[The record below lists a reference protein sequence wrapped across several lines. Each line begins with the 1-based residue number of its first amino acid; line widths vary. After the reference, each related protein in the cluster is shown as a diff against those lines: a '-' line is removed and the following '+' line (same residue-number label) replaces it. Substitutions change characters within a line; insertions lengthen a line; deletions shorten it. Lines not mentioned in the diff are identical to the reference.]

1 MTKLLINARVSEKRI
16 VVENEG
22 KIERFFV
29 EQPEGKSLIGN
40 IYLGIVERVVPSL
53 NAAFVN
59 IGKGKKG
66 YLHVSQVP
74 EYFLQ
79 NHKEKDGS
87 IRDFIRQG
95 EKIIV
100 QVQKDESDKKYYRI
114 TGNIEFPDQ
123 ALVYMPFGKY
133 VAVSKK
139 LPEEV
144 RKQLKEWG
152 NSAVQ
157 DSEGMVLRTAASDL
171 NEAELLEKFAR
182 LRESWKRIEGLA
194 QKQKAPSP
202 LYMHDQFFD
211 EIHSVLET
219 EQVDEI
225 VCDEFSIVQ
234 QLKAELK
241 DSIPVS
247 YYKGNE
253 NILSHFSL
261 QKELESLMKK
271 VVWLKNGANI
281 VIEQS
286 EAFTIVD
293 VNTAKFTGYS
303 EKETAVM
310 ETNRLAAIEIA
321 RQIRLRNIGGNIF
334 IDFIN
339 VKREQDR
346 LALIRILR
354 DELERDTERTI
365 IYGFTTLG
373 VLEMSRKRA
382 KPSLQDKLMVQCPT
396 CQGTGVVS
404 SPATVAFQLERELWE
419 YKDGDY
425 SEVIV
430 EATEDV
436 IVFFRGEYREH
447 LARLEETLFFNITFE
462 KVDFAHP
469 HYHIKRIVR

>member
-79 NHKEKDGS
+79 NHKEKYGS

-157 DSEGMVLRTAASDL
+157 D
-171 NEAELLEKFAR
+171 
-182 LRESWKRIEGLA
+182 
-194 QKQKAPSP
+194 
-202 LYMHDQFFD
+202 
-211 EIHSVLET
+211 
-219 EQVDEI
+219 
-225 VCDEFSIVQ
+225 
-234 QLKAELK
+234 
-241 DSIPVS
+241 
-247 YYKGNE
+247 
-253 NILSHFSL
+253 
-261 QKELESLMKK
+261 
-271 VVWLKNGANI
+271 
-281 VIEQS
+281 
-286 EAFTIVD
+286 
-293 VNTAKFTGYS
+293 
-303 EKETAVM
+303 
-310 ETNRLAAIEIA
+310 
-321 RQIRLRNIGGNIF
+321 
-334 IDFIN
+334 
-339 VKREQDR
+339 
-346 LALIRILR
+346 
-354 DELERDTERTI
+354 
-365 IYGFTTLG
+365 
-373 VLEMSRKRA
+373 
-382 KPSLQDKLMVQCPT
+382 
-396 CQGTGVVS
+396 
-404 SPATVAFQLERELWE
+404 
-419 YKDGDY
+419 
-425 SEVIV
+425 
-430 EATEDV
+430 
-436 IVFFRGEYREH
+436 
-447 LARLEETLFFNITFE
+447 
-462 KVDFAHP
+462 
-469 HYHIKRIVR
+469 